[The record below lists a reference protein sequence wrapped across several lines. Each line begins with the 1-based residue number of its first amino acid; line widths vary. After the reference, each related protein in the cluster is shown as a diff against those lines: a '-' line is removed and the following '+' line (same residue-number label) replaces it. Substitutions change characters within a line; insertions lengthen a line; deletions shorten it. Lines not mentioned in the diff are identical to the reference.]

1 VIGATEKQKAA
12 GICAAVVKKH
22 YGGRAMSEM
31 TRAER
36 WFWVQTLLPM
46 PTRPYFERSYDQ
58 FLRALPDRPL
68 GAAELA
74 RLAYFAGAAD
84 AFGGLADHDK
94 IAGMLTE
101 EQARADLAQL
111 ALEPIE
117 YLHRYGMKLG

>member
-1 VIGATEKQKAA
+1 MK
-12 GICAAVVKKH
+12 
-22 YGGRAMSEM
+22 EM

-46 PTRPYFERSYDQ
+46 PDRRYFERSYDV

-84 AFGGLADHDK
+84 AFAGLADHDK
-94 IAGMLTE
+94 AAQGMSE
-101 EQARADLAQL
+101 EQACANLAEL

-117 YLHRYGMKLG
+117 YLHRYGMGLE

>member
-1 VIGATEKQKAA
+1 
-12 GICAAVVKKH
+12 
-22 YGGRAMSEM
+22 MSEM
-31 TRAER
+31 TRAEK

-46 PTRPYFERSYDQ
+46 PDRRYFERSYDN

-94 IAGMLTE
+94 AQHLMTE

-111 ALEPIE
+111 ALEPME
-117 YLHRYGMKLG
+117 YLHRYGMKLE